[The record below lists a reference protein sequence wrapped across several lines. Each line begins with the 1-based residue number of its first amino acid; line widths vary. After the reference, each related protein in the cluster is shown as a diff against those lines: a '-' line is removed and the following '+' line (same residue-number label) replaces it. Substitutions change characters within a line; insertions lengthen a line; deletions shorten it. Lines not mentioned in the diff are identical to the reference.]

1 MSMSLFLAA
10 AVAAN
15 SPNYIPS
22 TPDLGIAEGRCR
34 PNESGPSFIISI
46 EGLKDR
52 KGRLKVELYPN
63 DDDYFVKDD
72 NVVIMAGKPFRR
84 AEMAVP
90 QSGPV
95 TMCIR
100 APGPGTYS
108 MMVLHDR
115 DSNRKFG
122 LSTDGGGFPNNPR
135 IRMGLPSAQASA
147 ATTGNGPTRISITMQ
162 YRTGLLSFG
171 PLKK

>member
-1 MSMSLFLAA
+1 MSLMLAA

-15 SPNYIPS
+15 APNYIPS
-22 TPDLGIAEGRCR
+22 SPDLGVAEGRCR
-34 PNESGPSFIISI
+34 PNESGPAFQISI

-63 DDDYFVKDD
+63 DDAYFVKDD
-72 NVVIMAGKPFRR
+72 NVVLMAGKPFRR
-84 AEMAVP
+84 AEIGVP

-95 TMCIR
+95 TLCIR
-100 APGPGTYS
+100 APGPGSYS

-122 LSTDGGGFPNNPR
+122 LSVDGGGFPNNPR
-135 IRMGLPSAQASA
+135 IRLGLPSAQDSA
-147 ATTGNGPTRISITMQ
+147 ATVGNGPKAISITMQ
-162 YRTGLLSFG
+162 YRTGLFSFG